1 MALLEVENLSHA
13 FSEKQLYK
21 DSSFELYKGE
31 HMGIVGQNGTGKS
44 TLIKILIYFVT
55 IFFQIAMDILYI
67 LFT

>member
-31 HMGIVGQNGTGKS
+31 ENIWELLAKMEQEKV
-44 TLIKILIYFVT
+44 L
-55 IFFQIAMDILYI
+55 
-67 LFT
+67 

>member
-31 HMGIVGQNGTGKS
+31 QTKVTLNGK
-44 TLIKILIYFVT
+44 T
-55 IFFQIAMDILYI
+55 IQQLEVWTNMQ
-67 LFT
+67 